1 MLSRAKISWLSP
13 WMTDNRIKGTQ
24 IGDSL
29 IQSIDN
35 LISTLQYLS
44 NLDNQEPFYRN
55 TKGCQSKLQLWIV
68 TVTIQCVNHDF
79 LRRNSNVV
87 GGQTIIENG
96 ARTDLWFLWSSTNVI
111 HSPFHL
117 LSFFRIFY
125 QLLPWEEP
133 QACFL
138 FQQDLDGASAKA
150 ITHGSANHL
159 SSSVIYSC
167 CPPYRTVDS
176 SYLENFSAHTVCS
189 KVLLQ

>member
-1 MLSRAKISWLSP
+1 
-13 WMTDNRIKGTQ
+13 MTDNRIKGTQ

-96 ARTDLWFLWSSTNVI
+96 ARTDLWFL
-111 HSPFHL
+111 
-117 LSFFRIFY
+117 
-125 QLLPWEEP
+125 
-133 QACFL
+133 
-138 FQQDLDGASAKA
+138 
-150 ITHGSANHL
+150 
-159 SSSVIYSC
+159 
-167 CPPYRTVDS
+167 
-176 SYLENFSAHTVCS
+176 
-189 KVLLQ
+189 